1 MLTHSRTPDLI
12 VHMELTDV
20 LQYYMGSLF
29 EATGFIF
36 ISFSVV
42 ISRSIVIPKLQYDQD
57 YVNPLNYHTI
67 RTTTTPET
75 TINSVLSDAK
85 KEWGGGEGRGRWSQR
100 IITSGFNQIGVICNI
115 FIIVFIYQTII

>member
-42 ISRSIVIPKLQYDQD
+42 ISRSIVMVIL
-57 YVNPLNYHTI
+57 LI
-67 RTTTTPET
+67 FFS
-75 TINSVLSDAK
+75 II
-85 KEWGGGEGRGRWSQR
+85 
-100 IITSGFNQIGVICNI
+100 IITMNQPHWFHYDNI
-115 FIIVFIYQTII
+115 